1 MEIPTLITTMTE
13 DNAPDGQPA
22 NLITLQN
29 TQGMTAVVMDIGATW
44 LSCTLPIPGQA
55 PREVLLGV
63 SNMADFISQSTYLGA
78 TVGRYANRINKGQFS
93 INKQAYQVD
102 TNQAGNCLHGGSDGF
117 DQRRWQI
124 SSQTAH
130 SVTFTLLSEDGD
142 QGFPGTLTASV
153 NYTLTEQNQ
162 MQISYHAVTD
172 KATPV
177 NLTNHAY
184 FNLDGADPASDCR
197 KHSLKIDADQY
208 LPTNE
213 TGIPLDGLTPVT
225 DTSFD
230 FRQAKL
236 IKQDFLQDQQQ
247 QLCKGYDH
255 AFQLNTDG
263 QLGQLA
269 AQLTSADKAVTLNL
283 YTTKPAMQLYTGNWL
298 AGTPNRNAGVYSD
311 YAGIALET
319 QFLPDSPNHPEW
331 SSNAA
336 ILAAEKEYYQKTIY
350 EFIYS

>member
-93 INKQAYQVD
+93 INKQTYQVD

-184 FNLDGADPASDCR
+184 FNLDDAEPASDCR

-269 AQLTSADKAVTLNL
+269 AQLTSTDKAVTLNL